1 MAEKAVGEG
10 AGMGDVPKDWLPGL
24 KQNFKFDI
32 QAGFILFLIALPL
45 SLGIAVASEAPP
57 IAGVI
62 TAIIGGIVGSLLGGS
77 YVTIN
82 GAAAGLIVIVVGA
95 ITGLG
100 TMADGSIDLMAG
112 YKYALAVGVV
122 CGVIQIVLGVMK
134 LGKLSNL
141 FPLSVVHG
149 MLAGIGIIIMSK
161 QIHTLLGVSLSKK
174 GNPENY
180 EALHSVG
187 AALHD
192 AVPAPLGTLLAEGML
207 PTISMIPNS
216 FATFYVPAAIIGALS
231 LAMMILWP
239 RLPKALTKVVPA
251 PMAIILITVPLGMLF
266 KLEPKYLVSVPL
278 NFIEGIS
285 YPDFGKVGTGVF
297 WKFVVMYVFVASIES
312 ILTAS
317 AIDKMDPWKRRS
329 NMNRELVAK
338 GVGNGL
344 ASMIGGLPMIA
355 EVVRSSANIMNGART
370 RWSNF
375 FHGSF
380 MLVSV
385 VTIPFILNMIPLAA
399 LAGMLVFI
407 GFRLAHPKEFVH
419 AAHVG
424 KEEVAYMVVTAV
436 VVVSTDLL
444 VGVATGVLV
453 AMIVNIVRGGTK
465 NFGKAQTRIEA
476 RGDNVTLTL
485 SGTHIFSNFM
495 GTRGILDGLPPGK
508 ALTIDYSDVTYM
520 DHTVNERF
528 HDFDGEYSRTGGSVR
543 EVGKERLS
551 ATSHSN
557 VSALI
562 RA

>member
-1 MAEKAVGEG
+1 MADKTVGEG
-10 AGMGDVPKDWLPGL
+10 AGIGDVPKDWLPGL

-45 SLGIAVASEAPP
+45 SLGIAVASDAPP

-62 TAIIGGIVGSLLGGS
+62 TAIVGGIIGSLLGGS
-77 YVTIN
+77 YITIN

-95 ITGLG
+95 INGLG
-100 TMADGSIDLMAG
+100 LMPDGSVDLAAG
-112 YKYALAVGVV
+112 FRYALAVGVV
-122 CGVIQIVLGVMK
+122 CGLIQIVMGVLK

-149 MLAGIGIIIMSK
+149 MLAGIGLIIMSK
-161 QIHTLLGVSLSKK
+161 QIHTLLGVKLNS
-174 GNPENY
+174 EEVHY
-180 EALHSVG
+180 IG
-187 AALHD
+187 ATLHD
-192 AVPAPLGTLLAEGML
+192 AVPGPLGTLLSEGMI
-207 PTISMIPNS
+207 PTIALIPSS
-216 FATFYVPAAIIGALS
+216 FGHIFFPAFIIGALS
-231 LAMMILWP
+231 LAMMIVWP

-251 PMAIILITVPLGMLF
+251 PMAIILVTVPMGMAF
-266 KLEPKYLVSVPL
+266 NLEAKYLVNVPL
-278 NFIEGIS
+278 NFLDGIT
-285 YPDFGKVGTGVF
+285 YPDFGKVGTGIF

-317 AIDKMDPWKRRS
+317 AMDKMDPWKRRS
-329 NMNRELVAK
+329 NMKRELIAK
-338 GVGNGL
+338 GAGN
-344 ASMIGGLPMIA
+344 AIAAFIGGLPMIA

-385 VTIPFILNMIPLAA
+385 ITIPFILNMIPLAA

-424 KEEVAYMVVTAV
+424 KEEVAYMVITTV
-436 VVVSTDLL
+436 VVVCTDLL

-453 AMIVNIVRGGTK
+453 AMIVNVIRGGTK
-465 NFGKAQTRIEA
+465 NFGKAQTKIDA
-476 RGDNVTLTL
+476 RGDSVTLKL

-495 GTRGILDGLPPGK
+495 GTRGVLDGLPPGK
-508 ALTIDYSDVTYM
+508 SLTIDYSEVTYM

-528 HDFDGEYSRTGGSVR
+528 HDFEGEYSRTGGSVR
-543 EVGKERLS
+543 EFGKAGLS
-551 ATSHSN
+551 ATTPST